1 MGLRLLLILI
11 LVGCSD
17 YNSEG
22 EPSSLSVYMD
32 LKQENEFYIYDYPNG
47 RTNSY
52 TYVRYNTE
60 PTTRVYWSSPD
71 SFTIIHQGF
80 PITSPIINYSTY
92 SNENGDG
99 KQFIYLNPSMVNDKT
114 PPRFLGFPISFTE
127 LFFCNIS

>member
-11 LVGCSD
+11 LFGCSD

-32 LKQENEFYIYDYPNG
+32 LNQENGFYIYDYPNG

-60 PTTRVYWSSPD
+60 PITRVFWTSID

-99 KQFIYLNPSMVNDKT
+99 KQFIYIDPTMINDT
-114 PPRFLGFPISFTE
+114 LEVIGCVGDQCESLDLI
-127 LFFCNIS
+127 IQ

>member
-11 LVGCSD
+11 MVGCSD
-17 YNSEG
+17 YNSES
-22 EPSSLSVYMD
+22 EPTPLFIYMD
-32 LKQENEFYIYDYPNG
+32 SEQVSDYYVINYPNG

-60 PTTRVYWSSPD
+60 PTTRVFWSSPD

-99 KQFIYLNPSMVNDKT
+99 KQFIYINPSMVNDTLEVQGCVDLNCDKVQ
-114 PPRFLGFPISFTE
+114 FI
-127 LFFCNIS
+127 IQ

>member
-1 MGLRLLLILI
+1 LGLRLLLILI
-11 LVGCSD
+11 LVGCRD

-32 LKQENEFYIYDYPNG
+32 LNQENGFYISDYLNG

-52 TYVRYNTE
+52 TYVRYNTD
-60 PTTRVYWSSPD
+60 PTIRLFWSSPD

-92 SNENGDG
+92 SDQNGDG
-99 KQFIYLNPSMVNDKT
+99 KQFIYIDSTMINDTLDIVGCVDKT
-114 PPRFLGFPISFTE
+114 FEIIES
-127 LFFCNIS
+127 IDQ

>member
-1 MGLRLLLILI
+1 MGLKLLLILI

-22 EPSSLSVYMD
+22 EHSSLSVYMD
-32 LKQENEFYIYDYPNG
+32 LKQENGFYIYDYPNG

-60 PTTRVYWSSPD
+60 PISRVFWSSPD

-99 KQFIYLNPSMVNDKT
+99 KQFIYLNPSMVNDTLEVQGCIDLNCDKVQ
-114 PPRFLGFPISFTE
+114 FI
-127 LFFCNIS
+127 IQ